1 MSFARRLVLV
11 GSDHRFAQAAQTHFH
26 KSFLLTVPAV
36 RPEDVPPL
44 VTRDTDGALFFLASE
59 PGDAERIEACVRELR
74 VQLLPPKLAVLEA
87 EGFAE
92 GRRLDPVTGYLAGR
106 FAWPTQAR
114 ELNAWTRRSV
124 VQGVPFTDP
133 AAETLPDRIRRT
145 LNTPT
150 PSLAALA
157 DQLATAAAHDVPVL
171 IEGESGSGK
180 SYLARLIHDNSGRVA
195 HRFVA
200 VNCGALSGAALAA
213 ELFGQAGATEGD
225 QLGKLAAA
233 AGGTLLLD
241 EIDALSPDLQAAL
254 LRVLETGEYEPLGG
268 TAAVPCRARVVAAT
282 NANLAEAVERG
293 TFRRDLYYRL
303 NVLAFQVPSLR
314 SRPQDVGPLVRSLVA
329 RYGTRFGKPLYAIAP
344 DALRALEQF
353 PWPGNIRQL
362 ENVVQQAVLT
372 AAGDL
377 LAEEHLPSMVQAK
390 PAGRAALSGST
401 PNLLAHNRET
411 TERAVI
417 VRALEKVS
425 YSRTRAAELLGVS
438 RVTLYKKMK
447 KYGLLTKTTGTGPG
461 YDLPISRYGS

>member
-11 GSDHRFAQAAQTHFH
+11 GSDHRFAQTAQTHFH

-36 RPEDVPPL
+36 RPEDVPQL
-44 VTRDTDGALFFLASE
+44 VTRDTDGALLFLASDA
-59 PGDAERIEACVRELR
+59 GDAERIEATVRELR

-87 EGFAE
+87 EGFIQ
-92 GRRLDPVTGYLAGR
+92 GGRLDPVTPHLAGR
-106 FAWPTQAR
+106 FAWPAQAR
-114 ELNAWTRRSV
+114 ELNAWTRRTV
-124 VQGVPFTDP
+124 VQGVPFNDP
-133 AAETLPDRIRRT
+133 AAETLPDRIRRALQT
-145 LNTPT
+145 TT
-150 PSLAALA
+150 PSLAPLA
-157 DQLATAAAHDVPVL
+157 DPLATAAAHDVPVL
-171 IEGESGSGK
+171 IEGEPGSGK
-180 SYLARLIHDNSGRVA
+180 SYLAKLIHDCSGRAA

-200 VNCGALSGAALAA
+200 VNCGALAGPALAA

-254 LRVLETGEYEPLGG
+254 LRVLETGEYEPVGG
-268 TAAVPCRARVVAAT
+268 AAAAACRARVVAAT
-282 NANLAEAVERG
+282 NGSLAEAVERG
-293 TFRRDLYYRL
+293 AFRRDLYYRL
-303 NVLAFQVPSLR
+303 NVLAFQAPSLR
-314 SRPQDVGPLVRSLVA
+314 SRTQDVGPLVRSLVA

-362 ENVVQQAVLT
+362 ENVIQQAVLT
-372 AAGDL
+372 ATGDVL
-377 LAEEHLPSMVQAK
+377 TAEHLPSMIQVK
-390 PAGRAALSGST
+390 PAGRAALNGSS

-447 KYGLLTKTTGTGPG
+447 KYGLLTKTSGTVTA
-461 YDLPISRYGS
+461 YDLPASRYGS

>member
-11 GSDHRFAQAAQTHFH
+11 GSDHRFSQIVQTHFH

-36 RPEDVPPL
+36 RAEDVPQL
-44 VTRDTDGALFFLASE
+44 VTRDTDGALLFLAS
-59 PGDAERIEACVRELR
+59 DAADADRIEAAVRELR

-87 EGFAE
+87 EGFAH
-92 GRRLDPVTGYLAGR
+92 GRRIDPVTPYLAGR
-106 FAWPTQAR
+106 FSWPTQSR

-124 VQGVPFTDP
+124 VPGVPFRDP
-133 AAETLPDRIRRT
+133 SDETTLDRLRRILAAT
-145 LNTPT
+145 T

-171 IEGESGSGK
+171 IEGEPGSGK
-180 SYLARLIHDNSGRVA
+180 THLAKLIHDGSARAA
-195 HRFVA
+195 HRFVT
-200 VNCGALSGAALAA
+200 VNCGALSGATLSA
-213 ELFGQAGATEGD
+213 ELFGQAGVTEGD
-225 QLGKLAAA
+225 YLGKFAAA

-241 EIDALSPDLQAAL
+241 EVDALGPDLQAAL
-254 LRVLETGEYEPLGG
+254 LRVLEAGEYEPVGG
-268 TAAVPCRARVVAAT
+268 TVAQPCRARVVATT
-282 NANLAEAVERG
+282 NGNLAEAAERG

-303 NVLAFQVPSLR
+303 NVLALQAPPLR
-314 SRPQDVGPLVRSLVA
+314 SRPQDVGPLVRGLVA
-329 RYGTRFGKPLYAIAP
+329 RYGTRFGKPLYAVAP

-353 PWPGNIRQL
+353 PWPGNVRQL

-372 AAGDL
+372 STGETLTA
-377 LAEEHLPSMVQAK
+377 EHLPSMIQVK
-390 PAGRAALSGST
+390 PAGRSAPLSAS

-425 YSRTRAAELLGVS
+425 NSRTRAAELLGVS

-447 KYGLLTKTTGTGPG
+447 KYGLLTKTSGVVPA
-461 YDLPISRYGS
+461 YDLSAPRYGS